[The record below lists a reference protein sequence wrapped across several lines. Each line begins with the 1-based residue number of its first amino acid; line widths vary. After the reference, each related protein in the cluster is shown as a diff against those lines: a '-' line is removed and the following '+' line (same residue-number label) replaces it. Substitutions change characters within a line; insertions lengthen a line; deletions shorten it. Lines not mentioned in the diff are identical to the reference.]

1 MNVNGVAISLVNE
14 KRLLFLPL
22 WFIPVCTNGE
32 RTIRGNDS
40 IQAFFCSDI
49 SVKHSSLHSQ
59 KPLWFL
65 SRYVSL
71 STTLSSNLIS
81 TWNRANRC
89 LFLLS
94 ELFFYIFLGCLLVVL
109 CSCAILSKTSWFH
122 AANKNEQ
129 RTPTSIFRD
138 GTTLKSDMQKYPKG
152 KFEKN
157 NVKTLNKLEK
167 AQKKL

>member
-1 MNVNGVAISLVNE
+1 MWTVWPYRWWMKKGFCSC
-14 KRLLFLPL
+14 RSDLFPSALMVKEL
-22 WFIPVCTNGE
+22 SEV
-32 RTIRGNDS
+32 TIASRH
-40 IQAFFCSDI
+40 FFCSDI

-81 TWNRANRC
+81 TWNRANRW